1 MFSVV
6 IILDINNINYNLSM
20 SLKKIR
26 HRSKEKI
33 AIISLGFVK
42 LPLLKKFFKSNNIGC
57 NLN

>member
-1 MFSVV
+1 
-6 IILDINNINYNLSM
+6 M